1 MEFIVLFLVLSL
13 LVSVYVSYNL
23 YMKYQKLEEISIENS
38 QVAENT
44 QEFLNQI
51 RRRIMSQRSY
61 LKQLDRRGAFESDD
75 EIGFF
80 FKELKKIVD
89 DISKNFEIEEEEID
103 QDQTEEQT
111 TNPFITSR
119 F

>member
-1 MEFIVLFLVLSL
+1 
-13 LVSVYVSYNL
+13 
-23 YMKYQKLEEISIENS
+23 
-38 QVAENT
+38 
-44 QEFLNQI
+44 
-51 RRRIMSQRSY
+51 MSQRSY

-89 DISKNFEIEEEEID
+89 DISKNFEMEEEEID

>member
-13 LVSVYVSYNL
+13 IVSVYVSYNL
-23 YMKYQKLEEISIENS
+23 YTKYQRLEEISIENA

-89 DISKNFEIEEEEID
+89 DISTNFEMDGEEIE
-103 QDQTEEQT
+103 QDQTEEQN

>member
-38 QVAENT
+38 
-44 QEFLNQI
+44 
-51 RRRIMSQRSY
+51 RIMSQRSY

-89 DISKNFEIEEEEID
+89 DISKNFEMEEEEID

>member
-1 MEFIVLFLVLSL
+1 
-13 LVSVYVSYNL
+13 
-23 YMKYQKLEEISIENS
+23 
-38 QVAENT
+38 
-44 QEFLNQI
+44 
-51 RRRIMSQRSY
+51 
-61 LKQLDRRGAFESDD
+61 LDRRGAFESDD

-89 DISKNFEIEEEEID
+89 DISKNFEMEEEEID